1 MPEGENP
8 AAAEVEVSAHGASS
22 ILFEAFASTRN
33 GGPWLTVTQ
42 ETDTAPTSVS
52 VEVDITGLA
61 AGRYRGAVVF
71 VGTGD
76 PAATPATLKVVLLV
90 RPETAAAS
98 ANALFSMALS
108 SRVAATQHVAG
119 LVGEFLEPSPEF
131 IATAQFPLEVQAMV
145 LNFTG
150 EPVEGAEVRVVSSG
164 SGEPEFLLEDVG
176 DGLYSGIF
184 RSLSAGQVALIGT
197 ATRQGAV
204 SPAFGVGGDLEGSPE
219 LVPAIFPGG
228 VVNAANYAEAP
239 TPVAPGSLVSLF
251 GLDLA
256 PATAVAASRP
266 LPRELQGVQVL
277 VGGVEAPL
285 LAVVVGDD
293 GSSQINFQIPVELA
307 GLTYADVVVNN
318 NGVFSAPQGIHV
330 VPALPALFTH
340 SQTGTGTAA
349 ALHRD
354 FEPVSTERPAVP
366 GEKILLFATGLG
378 ETRPGP
384 SLGRAGNR

>member
-1 MPEGENP
+1 
-8 AAAEVEVSAHGASS
+8 
-22 ILFEAFASTRN
+22 
-33 GGPWLTVTQ
+33 
-42 ETDTAPTSVS
+42 
-52 VEVDITGLA
+52 
-61 AGRYRGAVVF
+61 
-71 VGTGD
+71 
-76 PAATPATLKVVLLV
+76 
-90 RPETAAAS
+90 
-98 ANALFSMALS
+98 
-108 SRVAATQHVAG
+108 
-119 LVGEFLEPSPEF
+119 
-131 IATAQFPLEVQAMV
+131 MV

-378 ETRPGP
+378 ETRPAQVSGEP
-384 SLGRAGNR
+384 ATGEAPVTGDVTVTIGDRPASVSYAGAAPGFVGLYQINVTIPAGLESGDVAVEVAVDSIGSGEGVTLPVAAEP